1 LGHNASKHLG
11 TPLWTEQTRIGPGR
25 LGGRRRN
32 DGLTPTKQKFAE
44 LAADGLANKEMSAGL
59 FVTVSTVEAALTSIY
74 QKLGVRSRPETAR
87 KLTDTDAN

>member
-1 LGHNASKHLG
+1 
-11 TPLWTEQTRIGPGR
+11 
-25 LGGRRRN
+25 
-32 DGLTPTKQKFAE
+32 
-44 LAADGLANKEMSAGL
+44 MSAGL